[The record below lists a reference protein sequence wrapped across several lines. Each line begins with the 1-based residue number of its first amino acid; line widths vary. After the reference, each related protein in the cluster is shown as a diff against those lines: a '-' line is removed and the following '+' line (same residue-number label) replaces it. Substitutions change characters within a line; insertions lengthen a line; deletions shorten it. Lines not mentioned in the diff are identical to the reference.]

1 MGRIADY
8 LETLSASERD
18 QFRELIEECSLREVT
33 IQQNAARAD
42 AALAKLAEQQRL
54 APEKIRDLEQ
64 AGQRLM
70 KTASRAYLHTV
81 PTPSR
86 MH

>member
-8 LETLSASERD
+8 VETLTASERE
-18 QFRELIEECSLREVT
+18 QFSELIEECSLRDVT
-33 IQQNAARAD
+33 IKQNAARAD

-54 APEKIRDLEQ
+54 ASEKIRDLEQ

>member
-1 MGRIADY
+1 MGRISDY
-8 LETLSASERD
+8 VDTLSASERE
-18 QFRELIEECSLREVT
+18 QFKKLIEECSVREMT

-42 AALAKLAEQQRL
+42 AALNQLAEQQRL
-54 APEKIRDLEQ
+54 VSVKIRDLEQ
-64 AGQRLM
+64 AGQRLL
-70 KTASRAYLHTV
+70 KTVSQAYLRTV

>member
-8 LETLSASERD
+8 VETLTASERE
-18 QFRELIEECSLREVT
+18 QFSELIEECSLREVT
-33 IQQNAARAD
+33 IKQNAACAD
-42 AALAKLAEQQRL
+42 AALNQLAEQQHL
-54 APEKIRDLEQ
+54 VSVKIRDLEQ
-64 AGQRLM
+64 AGQRLL
-70 KTASRAYLHTV
+70 KTVSQAYLRTV